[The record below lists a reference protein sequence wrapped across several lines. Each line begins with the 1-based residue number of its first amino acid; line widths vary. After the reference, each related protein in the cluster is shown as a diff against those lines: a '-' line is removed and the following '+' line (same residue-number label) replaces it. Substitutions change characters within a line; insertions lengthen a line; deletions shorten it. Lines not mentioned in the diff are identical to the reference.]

1 MNLKILIKLV
11 LNVWFFFNFNWV
23 CFLEKFWIIYIL
35 VNKMIIV
42 LFFYGEGGG
51 VGKGYVLFVVVV
63 LYFYLL

>member
-1 MNLKILIKLV
+1 MNLKVLIKLV

>member
-1 MNLKILIKLV
+1 MNLKNLIKLV

>member
-1 MNLKILIKLV
+1 MYDL
-11 LNVWFFFNFNWV
+11 FFNFNWV